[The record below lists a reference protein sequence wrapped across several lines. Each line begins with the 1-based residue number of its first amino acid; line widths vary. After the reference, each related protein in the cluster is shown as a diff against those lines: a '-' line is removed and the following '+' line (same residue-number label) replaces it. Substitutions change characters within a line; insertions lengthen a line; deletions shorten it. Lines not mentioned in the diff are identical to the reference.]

1 MIESGDVTILKLN
14 VESLDA
20 LTVPEL
26 RSAVEHLVE
35 RGGVK
40 VVVDMSAVRLI
51 DSSGVGVIVGLF
63 KRMRSLGGA
72 VRVAG
77 MSKQPSEIFR
87 VMMLDRVL
95 AIFPSAAD
103 ALHGFVSGDHGP

>member
-1 MIESGDVTILKLN
+1 MRNHEVIESGGVTILKLN

-26 RSAVEHLVE
+26 RPVVEQMVE
-35 RGGVK
+35 RGGIK
-40 VVVDMSAVRLI
+40 VVVDMSAVRVI
-51 DSSGVGVIVGLF
+51 DSSGVGVVVGLF

-77 MSKQPSEIFR
+77 VNKQPNEIFR
-87 VMMLDRVL
+87 VMLLDRVL
-95 AIFPSAAD
+95 AIYPSADD
-103 ALHGFVSGDHGP
+103 ALRGF

>member
-1 MIESGDVTILKLN
+1 MRNHKVIESGGVTILKLN
-14 VESLDA
+14 VQSLDA

-26 RSAVEHLVE
+26 RPAIAQLVE

-40 VVVDMSAVRLI
+40 VVVDMSSVEVI

-72 VRVAG
+72 VRVAAVG
-77 MSKQPSEIFR
+77 KQPMEIFK
-87 VMMLDRVL
+87 VMLLDRVL
-95 AIFPSAAD
+95 PIFAATRQ
-103 ALHGFVSGDHGP
+103 ALEGF

>member
-1 MIESGDVTILKLN
+1 MIESGGVTILKLN

-26 RSAVEHLVE
+26 RPAVEQLVE

-40 VVVDMSAVRLI
+40 VVVDMTAVRVI

-77 MSKQPSEIFR
+77 VSKQPTEIFH

-95 AIFPSAAD
+95 AIFPTAAD
-103 ALHGFVSGDHGP
+103 ALRGFVSDDHRP

>member
-1 MIESGDVTILKLN
+1 MRNHELIESGGVTILKLK
-14 VESLDA
+14 VQSLDA

-26 RSAVEHLVE
+26 RPAVEQLVE

-40 VVVDMSAVRLI
+40 VVVDMTGVEVI
-51 DSSGVGVIVGLF
+51 DSSGVGVVVGLF

-77 MSKQPSEIFR
+77 VSKQPLEIFK
-87 VMMLDRVL
+87 VMLLDRVL
-95 AIFPSAAD
+95 PIFPTSHE
-103 ALHGFVSGDHGP
+103 ALEGF

>member
-1 MIESGDVTILKLN
+1 MRNHEVIESGGVTILKLN
-14 VESLDA
+14 VKSLDA

-26 RSAVEHLVE
+26 RPAVEQLVE

-40 VVVDMSAVRLI
+40 VVVDMAGVEVI

-72 VRVAG
+72 VRVAAVN
-77 MSKQPSEIFR
+77 KQPMEIFK
-87 VMMLDRVL
+87 VMLLDRVL
-95 AIFPSAAD
+95 PIFPAAKQ
-103 ALHGFVSGDHGP
+103 ALEGF